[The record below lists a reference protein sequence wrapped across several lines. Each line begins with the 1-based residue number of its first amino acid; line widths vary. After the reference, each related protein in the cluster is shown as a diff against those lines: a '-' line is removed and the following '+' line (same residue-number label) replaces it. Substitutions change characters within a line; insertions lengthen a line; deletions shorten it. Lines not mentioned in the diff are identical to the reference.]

1 MSRKA
6 GCAAADAPEPVS
18 GAAGFSAVMKSTET
32 KSKRAGRDKRADPKG
47 LSQATATEFER
58 EGMGVAPKE

>member
-1 MSRKA
+1 MSLKA
-6 GCAAADAPEPVS
+6 ACAAADALEPAS
-18 GAAGFSAVMKSTET
+18 GAVGFSAVMKSTET
-32 KSKRAGRDKRADPKG
+32 KSKRPGRDKRADQKG